1 MADGAFLL
9 VLEPGLQ
16 TTVQDLGRPG
26 LMRIGVTPGGA
37 LDRAALVLGNRLVGN
52 DPGAAAL
59 EVTLLGP
66 RLRFTGAAV
75 VAIVGGDLAPTLDG
89 APLPLLCPVAV
100 PAGGE
105 VAFAP
110 GAAPTTGARCYLC
123 VAGGIAVP
131 EVMGSRSTDLAARF
145 GGWHGRALQSGDE
158 LPLGPA
164 GGSPDELLRR
174 RLVHP
179 PPAHDPAQPIRVVLG
194 PQSERFAAAGVTTFL
209 NAAYVVS
216 LRSDRMGLRLDGPV
230 IAHAA
235 GADLVSEGIAHGAV
249 QVPGDGHPIVLLAA
263 RQTIGGYPKIAT
275 VAAADLDA
283 LGQRRPGDPVRF
295 TPVDVREARAL
306 ALAYHA
312 GLGEDAVTTSLR
324 PGSGWVGTSSGAGGR
339 DDDVADAWNPTAVAR
354 LVDALRAADVA
365 SFRIEVASAGLKL
378 DVHWKTSGGP
388 SAATGPTDSEG
399 GGSSSDNKNEVTVK
413 APLLG
418 VFFRRPAPDQ
428 DAFTEEGRAVQAG
441 QTIGLI
447 EVMKTFHE
455 VTAPRSGILAAFLVD
470 DGATVEYGQPVARLR
485 ASQAAASS

>member
-1 MADGAFLL
+1 A
-9 VLEPGLQ
+9 P
-16 TTVQDLGRPG
+16 
-26 LMRIGVTPGGA
+26 
-37 LDRAALVLGNRLVGN
+37 AA
-52 DPGAAAL
+52 
-59 EVTLLGP
+59 
-66 RLRFTGAAV
+66 
-75 VAIVGGDLAPTLDG
+75 
-89 APLPLLCPVAV
+89 
-100 PAGGE
+100 
-105 VAFAP
+105 
-110 GAAPTTGARCYLC
+110 GARCYLC
-123 VAGGIAVP
+123 VAGGIAVAG
-131 EVMGSRSTDLAARF
+131 VMGSRSTDLAARF
-145 GGWHGRALQSGDE
+145 GGWHGRPLQSGDE

-179 PPAHDPAQPIRVVLG
+179 PPAHDPDRPIRVVLG
-194 PQSERFAAAGVTTFL
+194 PQDERFTAAGVTRFL
-209 NAAYVVS
+209 DAAYVVS
-216 LRSDRMGLRLDGPV
+216 PRSDRMGLRLDGPP
-230 IAHAA
+230 IAHAV

-295 TPVDVREARAL
+295 AAVGVREARAL

-312 GLGEDAVTTSLR
+312 GLGEDAVTASSR
-324 PGSGWVGTSSGAGGR
+324 PGSGWVGTSSGTGGR
-339 DDDVADAWNPTAVAR
+339 DDDVANAWNPTAVAR

-378 DVHWKTSGGP
+378 EVQWKISGGP
-388 SAATGPTDSEG
+388 SAAPGPTASEDEQ
-399 GGSSSDNKNEVTVK
+399 SNPDNVNEDTVT

-428 DAFTEEGRAVQAG
+428 DAFTEEGRAVQKG

-447 EVMKTFHE
+447 EVMKTYHE
-455 VTAPRSGILAAFLVD
+455 VTAPKSGILAAFLVD

-485 ASQAAASS
+485 ESQAVASS